1 MRIILHPSLCPNS
14 VLRACALRLF
24 AGVGPPLR
32 ALFCCPAA
40 PGGWNPGAK
49 TGGTLLSRPFFGGCA
64 GGAPDLSAAMTRPC
78 LRDAGTYDFRTKW
91 FLIFF
96 KKIAIP
102 SFSAVLPPAVLP
114 PAVLPPCCLAAR
126 CPVTLPLAA
135 LSPCRPPSCRP
146 PSCRPPPCRRLPCR
160 PAALPPAALPT
171 AALSPCR
178 PLPCSPPSCHLAA
191 RRLAALPPCRP
202 PPCRP
207 PPCHL
212 AARCPADRHSPP
224 RRPADSPER
233 RMPFPRPPLGP
244 GKIRLR

>member
-49 TGGTLLSRPFFGGCA
+49 TGGTLLSRPFFLGCA

-102 SFSAVLPPAVLP
+102 SFSAVLPP
-114 PAVLPPCCLAAR
+114 
-126 CPVTLPLAA
+126 
-135 LSPCRPPSCRP
+135 
-146 PSCRPPPCRRLPCR
+146 
-160 PAALPPAALPT
+160 
-171 AALSPCR
+171 CR
-178 PLPCSPPSCHLAA
+178 PLPCS
-191 RRLAALPPCRP
+191 P

-212 AARCPADRHSPP
+212 AARRPAALPPCCPAA
-224 RRPADSPER
+224 RRPAVLPPCCPAALPPCRPAALPPAALSPCRPLPCRPPLATPPPADPPER

>member
-1 MRIILHPSLCPNS
+1 MRIILHPSRCPNS

-96 KKIAIP
+96 KKNRNPLFFCRPADRRP
-102 SFSAVLPPAVLP
+102 ATLPPCHFAVLPLCRPATLP
-114 PAVLPPCCLAAR
+114 SCYFAALPPCHFAALPLCR
-126 CPVTLPLAA
+126 PATLPPCHFAA
-135 LSPCRPPSCRP
+135 LPLCRPATLPPCRPPSCRP
-146 PSCRPPPCRRLPCR
+146 PSCRPLPCSLPPAALPPCR
-160 PAALPPAALPT
+160 PAALPPAT
-171 AALSPCR
+171 
-178 PLPCSPPSCHLAA
+178 
-191 RRLAALPPCRP
+191 
-202 PPCRP
+202 
-207 PPCHL
+207 
-212 AARCPADRHSPP
+212 RC
-224 RRPADSPER
+224 PADSPER

>member
-1 MRIILHPSLCPNS
+1 MRIILHPSRCPNS

-96 KKIAIP
+96 KKNRNPLFFCRPADRRP
-102 SFSAVLPPAVLP
+102 ATLPPCHFAVLPLCRPATLP
-114 PAVLPPCCLAAR
+114 SCYFAALPPCHFAALPLCR
-126 CPVTLPLAA
+126 PATLP
-135 LSPCRPPSCRP
+135 PCRPPSCRP
-146 PSCRPPPCRRLPCR
+146 PSCRPLPCSLPPAALPPCR
-160 PAALPPAALPT
+160 PAALPPAT
-171 AALSPCR
+171 
-178 PLPCSPPSCHLAA
+178 
-191 RRLAALPPCRP
+191 
-202 PPCRP
+202 
-207 PPCHL
+207 
-212 AARCPADRHSPP
+212 RC
-224 RRPADSPER
+224 PADSPER